1 MDRQKLFRKETLDKL
16 QSPEQLDDYIK
27 VTTPSMWMILTAV
40 IILLAGIFIW
50 AVFGTVTINT
60 DTGRKTVAP
69 ITYIIR

>member
-60 DTGRKTVAP
+60 DTGRETVAP